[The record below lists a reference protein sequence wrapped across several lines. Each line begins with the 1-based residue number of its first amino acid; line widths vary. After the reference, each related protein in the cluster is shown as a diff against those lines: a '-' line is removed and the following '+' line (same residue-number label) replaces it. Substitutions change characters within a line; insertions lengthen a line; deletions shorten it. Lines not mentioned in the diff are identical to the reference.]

1 MLNFC
6 IAILKR
12 FIILKRSFFKI
23 FYGVSFINLEFYIR
37 YMFLH
42 VKTFCSI
49 IRKSLYFM
57 FLRVWFIYD
66 FLFFLFYTLSH
77 DFETMNEFY
86 ISIFKF

>member
-1 MLNFC
+1 MYRDFEK
-6 IAILKR
+6 IYYFEKIL
-12 FIILKRSFFKI
+12 FKI
-23 FYGVSFINLEFYIR
+23 SKVFYGVSFINLEFYIR

>member
-1 MLNFC
+1 MYRDFEK
-6 IAILKR
+6 IYYFEKIL
-12 FIILKRSFFKI
+12 FKI
-23 FYGVSFINLEFYIR
+23 SKVFYSVSFINLEFYIR

-42 VKTFCSI
+42 VKIFCSI

-66 FLFFLFYTLSH
+66 FWFFLFYTLSH

>member
-1 MLNFC
+1 MYHDFEK
-6 IAILKR
+6 IYYFEKIL
-12 FIILKRSFFKI
+12 FKI
-23 FYGVSFINLEFYIR
+23 SKVFYGVSFINLEFYIR

-66 FLFFLFYTLSH
+66 FWFLLFHTLSH